1 MYKRQPDVIADC
13 IDSIGVGFMFA
24 PMHHSAMKHAM
35 GARQQLAV
43 RTIFNILGPL
53 TNPAGARRQV
63 LGVFLPSL
71 CEVLAGALRDLG
83 GEHVMV
89 VHGLDGLDEISVAA
103 KTQVCELV
111 DGTLKSYQIDPA
123 EYGHAHHSI
132 DDLSVENPEESANL
146 VRAALGGDGSTRSEK
161 ARSMI
166 AMNAGAGLYVGGQ
179 ASTLADGIALASEA
193 MRTGT
198 ALQALDAFVAKTQ
211 NAGAETK

>member
-1 MYKRQPDVIADC
+1 M
-13 IDSIGVGFMFA
+13 
-24 PMHHSAMKHAM
+24 
-35 GARQQLAV
+35 LA
-43 RTIFNILGPL
+43 
-53 TNPAGARRQV
+53 A
-63 LGVFLPSL
+63 
-71 CEVLAGALRDLG
+71 ALRDLG
-83 GEHVMV
+83 SEHVMV

-103 KTQVCELV
+103 KTQVCELI

-132 DDLSVENPEESANL
+132 DELSVANPGESANL

-179 ASTLADGIALASEA
+179 ASTLVDGIALASEA
-193 MRTGT
+193 MRTGK

-211 NAGAETK
+211 SAGAEIK